1 MPFLRDKP
9 MAGAMMKWTRPFV
22 VDSHACMPTGT
33 VSYHTRSFKVHRM
46 QLPCMSYMPYH
57 TRTPIHPIPQSPSNS
72 IQFND
77 NNSFIDNHSFI
88 QHCNE
93 INRTQKQID
102 LPAFKFGYNIPLQEI
117 QRLIS
122 FHFKFHQKHN
132 QTQSNEKT
140 NNNT

>member
-46 QLPCMSYMPYH
+46 QFPCMSYMPYH

-72 IQFND
+72 IQFNSMTIIHLF
-77 NNSFIDNHSFI
+77 NIAMRLTELKKKI
-88 QHCNE
+88 V
-93 INRTQKQID
+93 

-117 QRLIS
+117 QWLIS

-132 QTQSNEKT
+132 QTKT